1 MDFGALSTVFAPV
14 RVGLEVVL
22 APTATPTCQPRI
34 HTLENRQAT
43 VSLATCGFIGGDA
56 GRSLLS
62 KAFGSEMCS

>member
-1 MDFGALSTVFAPV
+1 MDFGASSTVFAPV

-34 HTLENRQAT
+34 HALKNRQDT

-56 GRSLLS
+56 GKSLFSNL
-62 KAFGSEMCS
+62 FRSEMCS